1 MKALNLIGH
10 PVTLAASFLL
20 LLISGQAFGGPYLV
34 YLIMGLPHGAAYAV
48 SGVGAVLVA
57 FLAARA
63 RKQAWIATLLH
74 FISILAMTLSLYL
87 FFSGERLQYNRAT
100 FTQTIP
106 VVTLGLFA
114 LCVLTSLARSLVVVS
129 RMYDRYR
136 RDDGTLT
143 PLG

>member
-10 PVTLAASFLL
+10 PLTLAAGFLL

-34 YLIMGLPHGAAYAV
+34 YLIMGVPHGAAYAL
-48 SGVGAVLVA
+48 SGLGAVLVA

-87 FFSGERLQYNRAT
+87 FFSGDRLLYNGAT
-100 FTQTIP
+100 FTQTVP
-106 VVTLGLFA
+106 LVTFGLFA
-114 LCVLTSLARSLVVVS
+114 LCVLASLARSLVVVS
-129 RMYDRYR
+129 HLYDRYR
-136 RDDGTLT
+136 RDDGTLNS
-143 PLG
+143 LG